1 MPPLPPMPPVQPRRA
16 TSQPIVRHSRNTDS
30 EHQTKHVPA
39 SHITNPR
46 NENPIIKQTGLSL
59 GKRALAQGGRPLCPG
74 NRNQRVT
81 SQQDS
86 WKTNYLYPHPDPYP
100 AACPDPYPTVCYAP
114 FPHSYPTYRYAR
126 MGLGLKVA
134 MALPADGVAYN
145 ISRNNEY
152 IQKISN
158 RNGSI
163 AHIAGKTY
171 AHPFSTQQAIGT
183 IHIDVY
189 IYI

>member
-1 MPPLPPMPPVQPRRA
+1 
-16 TSQPIVRHSRNTDS
+16 
-30 EHQTKHVPA
+30 
-39 SHITNPR
+39 
-46 NENPIIKQTGLSL
+46 
-59 GKRALAQGGRPLCPG
+59 
-74 NRNQRVT
+74 
-81 SQQDS
+81 
-86 WKTNYLYPHPDPYP
+86 
-100 AACPDPYPTVCYAP
+100 
-114 FPHSYPTYRYAR
+114 
-126 MGLGLKVA
+126 

-158 RNGSI
+158 SHGSI

-189 IYI
+189 IYIYKLYTHLTRFTGLSQRPCTTSAVRTLYNTEVAATDKAAILVCFGG

>member
-1 MPPLPPMPPVQPRRA
+1 MASGPMLA
-16 TSQPIVRHSRNTDS
+16 KTD
-30 EHQTKHVPA
+30 E
-39 SHITNPR
+39 
-46 NENPIIKQTGLSL
+46 
-59 GKRALAQGGRPLCPG
+59 
-74 NRNQRVT
+74 VT
-81 SQQDS
+81 
-86 WKTNYLYPHPDPYP
+86 
-100 AACPDPYPTVCYAP
+100 
-114 FPHSYPTYRYAR
+114 YPTYRYAR

-134 MALPADGVAYN
+134 MALPSDGVAYN

-163 AHIAGKTY
+163 AHIAGNTY

-189 IYI
+189 IYVIYTFASVHGPVPTTLYNVSRQNAL

>member
-1 MPPLPPMPPVQPRRA
+1 
-16 TSQPIVRHSRNTDS
+16 
-30 EHQTKHVPA
+30 
-39 SHITNPR
+39 
-46 NENPIIKQTGLSL
+46 
-59 GKRALAQGGRPLCPG
+59 
-74 NRNQRVT
+74 
-81 SQQDS
+81 
-86 WKTNYLYPHPDPYP
+86 
-100 AACPDPYPTVCYAP
+100 
-114 FPHSYPTYRYAR
+114 
-126 MGLGLKVA
+126 

-189 IYI
+189 IYKLYTHLTRFTGLSQRPCTTSAVRTLYNTEVAEGSFTIIRRRFYILWLPSNSTYAGFE

>member
-1 MPPLPPMPPVQPRRA
+1 MLA
-16 TSQPIVRHSRNTDS
+16 KTD
-30 EHQTKHVPA
+30 E
-39 SHITNPR
+39 
-46 NENPIIKQTGLSL
+46 
-59 GKRALAQGGRPLCPG
+59 
-74 NRNQRVT
+74 VT
-81 SQQDS
+81 
-86 WKTNYLYPHPDPYP
+86 
-100 AACPDPYPTVCYAP
+100 
-114 FPHSYPTYRYAR
+114 YPTYRYAR

-134 MALPADGVAYN
+134 MALPSDGVAYN

-163 AHIAGKTY
+163 AHIAGNTY

-189 IYI
+189 IYKLYTHLPRFTGLSQRPCTTSAVRTRYNAEVAEGSFTMTPIQGFQDQVTPQSPLLRCITLAWHTWVENKVAVVCRDANRWT